1 MMRIHPERILKSVAH
16 TLLSPLGVEIVRNLP
31 VRSVELDLHQ
41 LIEFPIEHCL
51 DPLGRPFSVGG
62 GNHWV
67 ELLEQYSNDPSLSAS
82 QSSLQKYY
90 TSFMIDDALDVLLS
104 TSSSCLGDF
113 RGAVRF
119 CFDQNVLP
127 WTSVAKIERCLARRE
142 SLCTQT
148 RPHGEGKG
156 GDYWGPRH
164 SAKSIQEEFE
174 RTIGLF
180 NNIRETGYRPWD
192 FRDKYGLFP
201 YPWGVILKKS
211 TGLRFVVISGKHKLA
226 ALSVM
231 GHRSVFVKPPPF
243 MRYARDQIPTVI
255 DFESAD
261 HWPCV
266 RYGACTVREAQA
278 LFTAYFKS

>member
-1 MMRIHPERILKSVAH
+1 MRIHPERILKSVAH

-156 GDYWGPRH
+156 GDYWGPAIPQSRFKRN
-164 SAKSIQEEFE
+164 SRERSGCSTTFE
-174 RTIGLF
+174 KRGIGLGTF
-180 NNIRETGYRPWD
+180 ETSTGYFHIP
-192 FRDKYGLFP
+192 
-201 YPWGVILKKS
+201 GV
-211 TGLRFVVISGKHKLA
+211 
-226 ALSVM
+226 
-231 GHRSVFVKPPPF
+231 
-243 MRYARDQIPTVI
+243 
-255 DFESAD
+255 
-261 HWPCV
+261 
-266 RYGACTVREAQA
+266 
-278 LFTAYFKS
+278 